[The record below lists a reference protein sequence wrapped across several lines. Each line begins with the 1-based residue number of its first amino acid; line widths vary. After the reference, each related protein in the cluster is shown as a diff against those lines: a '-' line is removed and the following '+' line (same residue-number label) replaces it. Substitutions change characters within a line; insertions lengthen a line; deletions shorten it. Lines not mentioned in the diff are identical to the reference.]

1 MSWKHPNATS
11 LSDHSRANF
20 KGATYVVREQE
31 NGAYEIERKDRGGR
45 IELIEGED
53 KEKNLREARTRAQ
66 VMAKRNSNTN
76 KEALVRIKPTGEV
89 LGFGGKYEEQKR
101 TPTPESDLE
110 ELEDIGLRADEPVGK
125 CIRKERK
132 SGRPQDQAVAICLSK
147 RDRGEL
153 EDHELEFHDEDALEP
168 NPDIDLNE
176 DVEET
181 LRELVE
187 EHNSE
192 VEKES
197 RKATIGQLKSVYSR
211 GRGAFTQ
218 TSRPGVDSATQW
230 ALARTKNAYLPL
242 LKTGEPPN
250 EDYVQDNDL
259 LPEGH
264 PKSTR
269 GEMSDTQA
277 TLGKDEEDEEE
288 EDAQDMIDTRQ
299 KTGTSDRD
307 KKKGELEKKA
317 ETLEPFTNEQS
328 GMDEFTQELEWERDR
343 YGNEGDEGSF
353 GETSEI
359 VKSWYNPEHGTIE
372 LIERNNPR
380 TKFNWAVGIQN
391 PPKISSIRNYK
402 NKSGAQRR
410 VEKRKNLETD
420 LTGRTSGFSDVE
432 MRTED
437 MVKLTNAEQVFNQY
451 QEDTE
456 LTITQLGTWLND
468 PCRKRASGDDHDKHI
483 ERAMFLISKIDSP
496 EDAVT
501 TEVPDRLAMERAE
514 RRVPDELE
522 GEVSGNLAVFQM
534 QYASSFISRHKA
546 MIDNPESIST
556 ETEECPSISE
566 SALRNWGGSHFSN
579 PTI

>member
-20 KGATYVVREQE
+20 KGATYIVREE
-31 NGAYEIERKDRGGR
+31 KNGAYEIERKDRGGR

-66 VMAKRNSNTN
+66 VMAKRNSNSN

-101 TPTPESDLE
+101 TPTPDSDLE
-110 ELEDIGLRADEPVGK
+110 ELDDIGLRADEPVGQ

-153 EDHELEFHDEDALEP
+153 EDHELEFHDEDASEP
-168 NPDIDLNE
+168 NPDIDVNE

-181 LRELVE
+181 LKELVE

-192 VEKES
+192 VDKES

-230 ALARTKNAYLPL
+230 ALARVKNAYLPL

-269 GEMSDTQA
+269 GEMSDKQA
-277 TLGKDEEDEEE
+277 SLGKDEEEEEE

-299 KTGTSDRD
+299 KTGTSNRE
-307 KKKGELEKKA
+307 KEKGELEKKA

-328 GMDEFTQELEWERDR
+328 GMDEFTQKLEWERDR
-343 YGNEGDEGSF
+343 YGNEGDQGSF

-359 VKSWYNPEHGTIE
+359 VKSWYNPEHGTIQ

-380 TKFNWAVGIQN
+380 TKFNWAVSIQN

-420 LTGRTSGFSDVE
+420 LTGRTSGFSDVD
-432 MRTED
+432 MSTDD
-437 MVKLTNAEQVFNQY
+437 MVKLTNAEEVFQQY

-456 LTITQLGTWLND
+456 LTVNQLETWLND

-483 ERAMFLISKIDSP
+483 KRAMFLLQEIDSP
-496 EDAVT
+496 EDAVM
-501 TEVPDRLAMERAE
+501 TEVPEELAMERAD
-514 RRVPDELE
+514 RRVPDQLE
-522 GEVSGNLAVFQM
+522 GDVSGNLAVFQM
-534 QYASSFISRHKA
+534 EYASSFISRHRD
-546 MIDNPESIST
+546 MIDDPESIST

-566 SALRNWGGSHFSN
+566 SALRNWAGSHFDN

>member
-20 KGATYVVREQE
+20 KGATYIVREE
-31 NGAYEIERKDRGGR
+31 KNGAYEIHRKDRGGR
-45 IELIEGED
+45 IELIDSETE
-53 KEKNLREARTRAQ
+53 EENLRKARTRAQ
-66 VMAKRNSNTN
+66 VMAKRNSNSN

-89 LGFGGKYEEQKR
+89 LGFGGKYEQQKR

-110 ELEDIGLRADEPVGK
+110 ELEDIGLRADEPVGQ

-153 EDHELEFHDEDALEP
+153 EDHELEFHDEDASEP
-168 NPDIDLNE
+168 NPDIDVNE

-181 LRELVE
+181 LRNLVE

-192 VEKES
+192 VEKDS

-230 ALARTKNAYLPL
+230 ALARVKNAYLPL
-242 LKTGEPPN
+242 LKTGTPPN

-264 PKSTR
+264 PESTR

-277 TLGKDEEDEEE
+277 TLGKDEEDEEDDE
-288 EDAQDMIDTRQ
+288 EQDAQDMIDTRR
-299 KTGTSDRD
+299 KTGTSDRE
-307 KKKGELEKKA
+307 KEKGELEKKG
-317 ETLEPFTNEQS
+317 ETLEPFTNEQ
-328 GMDEFTQELEWERDR
+328 D
-343 YGNEGDEGSF
+343 
-353 GETSEI
+353 
-359 VKSWYNPEHGTIE
+359 
-372 LIERNNPR
+372 
-380 TKFNWAVGIQN
+380 
-391 PPKISSIRNYK
+391 
-402 NKSGAQRR
+402 
-410 VEKRKNLETD
+410 NLTE
-420 LTGRTSGFSDVE
+420 FSD
-432 MRTED
+432 TD
-437 MVKLTNAEQVFNQY
+437 MSIQDMIKITNAEEVFEQY

-456 LTITQLGTWLND
+456 LTVTQLGTWLND

-483 ERAMFLISKIDSP
+483 ERAMFLISKIDNP

-501 TEVPDRLAMERAE
+501 TEVPDGLAMERAE

-522 GEVSGNLAVFQM
+522 GDVSGNLAVFQM
-534 QYASSFISRHKA
+534 EYASSFISRHRA

-566 SALRNWGGSHFSN
+566 SALRNWAGSHFDN

>member
-1 MSWKHPNATS
+1 MSWKHPHATS

-20 KGATYVVREQE
+20 KGATYVVREEE

-53 KEKNLREARTRAQ
+53 KEKNLREARTKAQ
-66 VMAKRNSNTN
+66 VMAKRNSNSN

-89 LGFGGKYEEQKR
+89 LGFGGKYEQEKR

-110 ELEDIGLRADEPVGK
+110 ELEDIGLRADEPVGQ

-153 EDHELEFHDEDALEP
+153 EDHDLEFHDEDASEP
-168 NPDIDLNE
+168 NPDIDVNE

-218 TSRPGVDSATQW
+218 TSRPQVDSATQW
-230 ALARTKNAYLPL
+230 ALARVKNAYLPL
-242 LKTGEPPN
+242 LKEGTPPN

-277 TLGKDEEDEEE
+277 TLQKDEEDEED
-288 EDAQDMIDTRQ
+288 EDAQDMI
-299 KTGTSDRD
+299 
-307 KKKGELEKKA
+307 
-317 ETLEPFTNEQS
+317 
-328 GMDEFTQELEWERDR
+328 
-343 YGNEGDEGSF
+343 
-353 GETSEI
+353 
-359 VKSWYNPEHGTIE
+359 
-372 LIERNNPR
+372 
-380 TKFNWAVGIQN
+380 
-391 PPKISSIRNYK
+391 KI
-402 NKSGAQRR
+402 
-410 VEKRKNLETD
+410 
-420 LTGRTSGFSDVE
+420 
-432 MRTED
+432 
-437 MVKLTNAEQVFNQY
+437 TNAMEVFEQY

-456 LTITQLGTWLND
+456 LTITQLETWLDD

-483 ERAMFLISKIDSP
+483 KRAMFLIQEIDSP
-496 EDAVT
+496 EDAVMT
-501 TEVPDRLAMERAE
+501 KVPDELAMDRAE

-522 GEVSGNLAVFQM
+522 GDVSGNLAVFQM
-534 QYASSFISRHKA
+534 EYASSFISRHTA
-546 MIDNPESIST
+546 MIDDPDSIST
-556 ETEECPSISE
+556 ETEDCPSISE
-566 SALRNWGGSHFSN
+566 SALRNWAGSHFNN

>member
-1 MSWKHPNATS
+1 MSWKHPQATS
-11 LSDHSRANF
+11 LRDHSRGNF
-20 KGATYVVREQE
+20 KGATYVVREEE

-45 IELIEGED
+45 IELIEGD
-53 KEKNLREARTRAQ
+53 SAEKNLREARTRAQ
-66 VMAKRNSNTN
+66 VMAKRNSNSN

-89 LGFGGKYEEQKR
+89 LGFGGKYEQEKR

-110 ELEDIGLRADEPVGK
+110 ELEDIGLRADDPVGQ

-147 RDRGEL
+147 RDRGAL
-153 EDHELEFHDEDALEP
+153 EDHELDFHDEDASEP
-168 NPDIDLNE
+168 NPDIDVNE

-181 LRELVE
+181 LRELVQD
-187 EHNSE
+187 HNSE
-192 VEKES
+192 VEKDS

-230 ALARTKNAYLPL
+230 ALARVKNAYLPL

-269 GEMSDTQA
+269 GEMSDTQVS
-277 TLGKDEEDEEE
+277 LEKSLEKDYDEPVTTGQVRDYIRSQIEGDQITPEEKENIIQKVSEKFEMERQKSELAIDGMEEFGE
-288 EDAQDMIDTRQ
+288 IKIKEDEDAQDMIDTRQ
-299 KTGTSDRD
+299 KTGTSDRE
-307 KKKGELEKKA
+307 KEKGELEKKA
-317 ETLEPFTNEQS
+317 ETLEPFVDEQ
-328 GMDEFTQELEWERDR
+328 D
-343 YGNEGDEGSF
+343 
-353 GETSEI
+353 
-359 VKSWYNPEHGTIE
+359 
-372 LIERNNPR
+372 
-380 TKFNWAVGIQN
+380 
-391 PPKISSIRNYK
+391 
-402 NKSGAQRR
+402 
-410 VEKRKNLETD
+410 NLTE
-420 LTGRTSGFSDVE
+420 FSD
-432 MRTED
+432 TD
-437 MVKLTNAEQVFNQY
+437 MSTNDLIKLTNAEDIFNEY

-456 LTITQLGTWLND
+456 LTVDQLERWLDD

-483 ERAMFLISKIDSP
+483 QRAMFLLQEIDSP
-496 EDAVT
+496 EDAVK
-501 TEVPDRLAMERAE
+501 TEVPDELAMERAE

-522 GEVSGNLAVFQM
+522 GDVSGNLAVFQM
-534 QYASSFISRHKA
+534 EYASSFISRHKA
-546 MIDNPESIST
+546 LIDNPDSIST

-566 SALRNWGGSHFSN
+566 SALRNWAGSHFDN